1 MNCGI
6 WRVFCNLIFANI
18 NPFQFL
24 YSNSLSIYLNNI
36 HKSLRI
42 QPILATGHDQV
53 LGELKSVNLLC
64 WNGKD
69 LGLFSKLSMGV
80 LLLEHS
86 TLFDYILQ
94 ILVSSCSRVAWF
106 SVETHFILKKREKIL
121 KNIIP
126 SVFTIFWTN
135 FLLFCEKKTSKKS
148 CLKT

>member
-1 MNCGI
+1 MNCVI

-42 QPILATGHDQV
+42 QPILAIGHDLV

-94 ILVSSCSRVAWF
+94 ILVSSCLVQCRNSF
-106 SVETHFILKKREKIL
+106 HFEKKRE
-121 KNIIP
+121 N
-126 SVFTIFWTN
+126 
-135 FLLFCEKKTSKKS
+135 SKKYHS
-148 CLKT
+148 QCFHDFLDQLFAFLWKKNLEEVMS